1 MSLVRDIFQ
10 RVADGQSLNA
20 VVKYLQST
28 GAPTPGGG
36 KWHRTTLRTLI
47 FNDTYDGVYYYGRSR
62 KRRTPVVKMVDG
74 EKIYGYKTETEEHPR
89 EEWIPISV
97 PDSGIPS
104 ETIQRARQRIEGNTW
119 TPSNNNGLTWE
130 LSGGVGLCGYCGSRL
145 RTRSPNNSTRKYFY
159 YTCLNESCRFNK
171 HYRKQELECR
181 VGELLA
187 DTLRPDTWTEFV
199 DKTINQKI
207 ADLKRRHRSPSESR
221 QRLLERVGEL
231 QTKLDR
237 TRELYTDGA
246 YLKEEYHEKRD
257 AIQDQIMV
265 VQQEL
270 SKLEDMN
277 TGMTRIEFLRH
288 LLMSMTRGVDHTYFG
303 YAGTARGEDKRHLV
317 VTAYPDHPSF
327 FTSSGESSMVERQE
341 FYRKMNVSVRVHDDD
356 LELEIAT
363 PAISQSEDPS

>member
-1 MSLVRDIFQ
+1 
-10 RVADGQSLNA
+10 
-20 VVKYLQST
+20 
-28 GAPTPGGG
+28 
-36 KWHRTTLRTLI
+36 
-47 FNDTYDGVYYYGRSR
+47 
-62 KRRTPVVKMVDG
+62 
-74 EKIYGYKTETEEHPR
+74 
-89 EEWIPISV
+89 
-97 PDSGIPS
+97 
-104 ETIQRARQRIEGNTW
+104 
-119 TPSNNNGLTWE
+119 
-130 LSGGVGLCGYCGSRL
+130 
-145 RTRSPNNSTRKYFY
+145 
-159 YTCLNESCRFNK
+159 
-171 HYRKQELECR
+171 
-181 VGELLA
+181 
-187 DTLRPDTWTEFV
+187 V

-221 QRLLERVGEL
+221 QNLLERVGEL

-237 TRELYTDGA
+237 TRELYTDGD

-257 AIQDQIMV
+257 AIQDQIII

-270 SKLEDMN
+270 SKLEDVN
-277 TGMTRIEFLRH
+277 AGMTRIEFLRH
-288 LLMSMTRGVDHTYFG
+288 LLMSMIRGVDHTYYG

>member
-1 MSLVRDIFQ
+1 
-10 RVADGQSLNA
+10 
-20 VVKYLQST
+20 
-28 GAPTPGGG
+28 
-36 KWHRTTLRTLI
+36 
-47 FNDTYDGVYYYGRSR
+47 
-62 KRRTPVVKMVDG
+62 
-74 EKIYGYKTETEEHPR
+74 
-89 EEWIPISV
+89 
-97 PDSGIPS
+97 
-104 ETIQRARQRIEGNTW
+104 
-119 TPSNNNGLTWE
+119 
-130 LSGGVGLCGYCGSRL
+130 
-145 RTRSPNNSTRKYFY
+145 
-159 YTCLNESCRFNK
+159 
-171 HYRKQELECR
+171 LERR

-199 DKTINQKI
+199 EKTINQKI
-207 ADLKRRHRSPSESR
+207 ADLKRRHRSPAESR

-237 TRELYTDGA
+237 TRELYTDGD

-257 AIQDQIMV
+257 AIQDQILV

-270 SKLEDMN
+270 SKLEDVN
-277 TGMTRIEFLRH
+277 TGMTRIEFLRQ
-288 LLMSMTRGVDHTYFG
+288 LLMSMTPGVDHTYFG

>member
-1 MSLVRDIFQ
+1 M
-10 RVADGQSLNA
+10 
-20 VVKYLQST
+20 
-28 GAPTPGGG
+28 
-36 KWHRTTLRTLI
+36 
-47 FNDTYDGVYYYGRSR
+47 
-62 KRRTPVVKMVDG
+62 
-74 EKIYGYKTETEEHPR
+74 
-89 EEWIPISV
+89 
-97 PDSGIPS
+97 
-104 ETIQRARQRIEGNTW
+104 
-119 TPSNNNGLTWE
+119 
-130 LSGGVGLCGYCGSRL
+130 
-145 RTRSPNNSTRKYFY
+145 NS
-159 YTCLNESCRFNK
+159 
-171 HYRKQELECR
+171 
-181 VGELLA
+181 
-187 DTLRPDTWTEFV
+187 
-199 DKTINQKI
+199 I
-207 ADLKRRHRSPSESR
+207 
-221 QRLLERVGEL
+221 
-231 QTKLDR
+231 
-237 TRELYTDGA
+237 TDGD
-246 YLKEEYHEKRD
+246 YLKEKYHEKRD